1 MAWPISKHPAF
12 KQGGVFQLHCGNNA
26 AGNFFSGIS
35 AWLGNEVVRLSVNQ
49 YRSSDDLGN
58 LKAVSQNHEEGS
70 SITGKQRWQVTGVGW
85 MTVTAGV
92 IVVSGIGI
100 SLTLAV
106 VSFMNMKSKDPRI
119 TFRQTADVDNHQNTI
134 CHLIKLHRAE

>member
-1 MAWPISKHPAF
+1 M
-12 KQGGVFQLHCGNNA
+12 FQLHCGNNA

-35 AWLGNEVVRLSVNQ
+35 AWLGDKVVRLSVDQ

-58 LKAVSQNHEEGS
+58 LKAVCQNHEEGS

-92 IVVSGIGI
+92 IVVSGIRKPLPLTAA
-100 SLTLAV
+100 SL
-106 VSFMNMKSKDPRI
+106 MNMKSKDPRI